1 MLLIIKEIQCLD
13 IPAPAEVSELEWKV
27 GAGEGCG
34 QMVPASSWISAHFH
48 NPCVCLGLEVEDG
61 ARAR

>member
-1 MLLIIKEIQCLD
+1 MLFRS
-13 IPAPAEVSELEWKV
+13 PAPAGVSELEWRV

-34 QMVPASSWISAHFH
+34 QLVPASSWISAHFH